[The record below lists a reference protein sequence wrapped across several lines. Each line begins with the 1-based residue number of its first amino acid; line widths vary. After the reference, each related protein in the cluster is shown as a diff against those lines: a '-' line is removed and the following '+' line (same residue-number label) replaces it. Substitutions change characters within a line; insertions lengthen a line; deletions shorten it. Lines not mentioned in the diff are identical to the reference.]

1 MTDQR
6 LRGPRLLGLSPN
18 VLFLGITSFL
28 TDISSEMIFT
38 LLPLFLLNVLR
49 VGTPVIG
56 LIEGMAES
64 TATLT
69 QLLSG
74 WLSDRLRRRKT
85 LACLGYT
92 ISTLAKPVLYFAS
105 SWGLV
110 LGVRFFDRLGKGV
123 RTSPRDALLAAST
136 PAEVRGKSFGFH
148 RALDTFGAVVG
159 LGGAAAIVFLLQQGE
174 LELARNTYQTLVLI
188 SLLPAVLAVGVIF
201 FLVREVSPA
210 GEPSSSSFT
219 TSSPA
224 RFDRRFKL
232 FLGIMV
238 VFTLGNSSDAFLVLR
253 AQNLGLSVFHI
264 LILFI
269 FFNLVYASFS
279 LPAGMLSDRLGRR
292 RLIILGWLIY
302 AASYLGFAFATDFWH
317 VWLLFGLYGLFRGAT
332 EGVERAFVADLVGA
346 EKRGTAY
353 GLFHTAVGITIL
365 PASLIAGW
373 LWQLISPSAPFLFGG
388 ILAGL
393 AALLLAVLLR

>member
-159 LGGAAAIVFLLQQGE
+159 LGGAAATVFLLQQGE

>member
-1 MTDQR
+1 MNSRR
-6 LRGPRLLGLSPN
+6 LRGSRLLGLSPN

-56 LIEGMAES
+56 LIEGVAES

-74 WLSDRLRRRKT
+74 WLSDRLRRRKA
-85 LACLGYT
+85 LACLGYA

-201 FLVREVSPA
+201 FLVREVSQA
-210 GEPSSSSFT
+210 GEPGSSSFT
-219 TSSPA
+219 TSPSA

-232 FLGIMV
+232 FLAIMV

-264 LILFI
+264 LLLFI

-332 EGVERAFVADLVGA
+332 EGVERAYVSDLVG
-346 EKRGTAY
+346 ERLRGTAY

-373 LWQLISPSAPFLFGG
+373 LWQLIGPSAPFLFGG
-388 ILAGL
+388 ILSGL
-393 AALLLAVLLR
+393 AALLLAALLR

>member
-1 MTDQR
+1 M
-6 LRGPRLLGLSPN
+6 GLSPN
-18 VLFLGITSFL
+18 VFFLGITSFL
-28 TDISSEMIFT
+28 TDISSEMLFT

-56 LIEGMAES
+56 LVEGVAES

-74 WLSDRLRRRKT
+74 WLSDRLRRRKA
-85 LACLGYT
+85 LACLGYAL
-92 ISTLAKPVLYFAS
+92 STLAKPVLYFAS

-136 PAEVRGKSFGFH
+136 PAEVRGKGFGFH
-148 RALDTFGAVVG
+148 RALDTFGAMAG
-159 LGGAAAIVFLLQQGE
+159 LGGAAAIVFLLQRGG
-174 LELARNTYQTLVLI
+174 LELTRPTYQTLVLV
-188 SLLPAVLAVGVIF
+188 SLGPAVLALVVIF
-201 FLVREVSPA
+201 FFVREVSSAPDRGTPFAARPPA
-210 GEPSSSSFT
+210 H
-219 TSSPA
+219 
-224 RFDRRFKL
+224 FDRQFKL

-238 VFTLGNSSDAFLVLR
+238 LFTLGNSSDAFLVLR

-264 LILFI
+264 LLLFV

-292 RLIILGWLIY
+292 KLIILGWLVY
-302 AASYLGFAFATDFWH
+302 AASYLGFAFATSFWH

-332 EGVERAFVADLVGA
+332 EGVERAFVADLVG
-346 EKRGTAY
+346 EKFRGTAY

-373 LWQLISPSAPFLFGG
+373 LWQLISPSAPFFFGG

-393 AALLLAVLLR
+393 AALLLATFLR

>member
-56 LIEGMAES
+56 LIEGVAES

-74 WLSDRLRRRKT
+74 WLSDKLRRRKT

-159 LGGAAAIVFLLQQGE
+159 LGGAAATVFLLQQGE

>member
-1 MTDQR
+1 MSSYR
-6 LRGPRLLGLSPN
+6 RRPLGLSPN

-56 LIEGMAES
+56 LVEGVAES

-74 WLSDRLRRRKT
+74 WLSDRLRRRKA
-85 LACLGYT
+85 LACLGYAM
-92 ISTLAKPVLYFAS
+92 STLAKPVLYFAS

-136 PAEVRGKSFGFH
+136 ASEVRGKGFGFH

-159 LGGAAAIVFLLQQGE
+159 LGGAAAIVFLLQQGG
-174 LELARNTYQTLVLI
+174 LELTRPTYQILVLV
-188 SLLPAVLAVGVIF
+188 SLVPAVLAVAVIF
-201 FLVREVSPA
+201 FLVREVRLTADPDKA
-210 GEPSSSSFT
+210 SSSSFLHPT
-219 TSSPA
+219 P
-224 RFDRRFKL
+224 FDRRFKL

-264 LILFI
+264 LLLFV

-279 LPAGMLSDRLGRR
+279 LPAGILSDRLGRR
-292 RLIILGWLIY
+292 RLIVLGWLIY

-332 EGVERAFVADLVGA
+332 EGVERAFVADLVGV

-388 ILAGL
+388 LLAGL

>member
-1 MTDQR
+1 MSSCR
-6 LRGPRLLGLSPN
+6 RRPFRPLGLSPN

-56 LIEGMAES
+56 LVEGVAES

-74 WLSDRLRRRKT
+74 WLSDKLRRRKA
-85 LACLGYT
+85 LACLGYAM
-92 ISTLAKPVLYFAS
+92 STLAKPVLYFAS
-105 SWGLV
+105 SWSLV

-136 PAEVRGKSFGFH
+136 AAEVRGKSFGFH

-159 LGGAAAIVFLLQQGE
+159 LGGAAAIVFLLQQGG
-174 LELARNTYQTLVLI
+174 LELARPTYQTLVLV
-188 SLLPAVLAVGVIF
+188 SLVPAVLAVAVIF

-210 GEPSSSSFT
+210 GDRGAASFT
-219 TSSPA
+219 TSPPA
-224 RFDRRFKL
+224 HFDHRFKL
-232 FLGIMV
+232 FLGIMI

-264 LILFI
+264 LLLFV

-302 AASYLGFAFATDFWH
+302 AASYLGFASATDFWH

-332 EGVERAFVADLVGA
+332 EGVERAFVADLVG
-346 EKRGTAY
+346 ERLRGTAY

-373 LWQLISPSAPFLFGG
+373 LWQLVNPSAPFLFGG

-393 AALLLAVLLR
+393 AALLLAALLR